1 MKGYEGMESTI
12 GPMARSLDSLNVFME
27 AVIGAEP
34 AMYDSKVAE
43 RVSLS
48 TSSVS
53 LPLQQ
58 TKLIHHCGSLG
69 ARSRPC
75 SRCGAFTSLLRMT
88 TALCTLTR
96 RSDVLSM
103 SLRRP

>member
-1 MKGYEGMESTI
+1 MESTI

-34 AMYDSKVAE
+34 ATYDSKVVE